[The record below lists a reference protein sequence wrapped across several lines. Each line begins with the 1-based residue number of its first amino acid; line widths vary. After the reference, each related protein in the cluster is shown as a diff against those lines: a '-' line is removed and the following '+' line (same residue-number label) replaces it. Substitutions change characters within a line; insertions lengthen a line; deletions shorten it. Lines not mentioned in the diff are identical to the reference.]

1 MRSDTSWRIL
11 RAGVGVAVIA
21 AVAATGALGGA
32 VAVAPKPTLSV
43 AVLGSG
49 SVASTPAGISCPRKC
64 VATFA
69 AGSRVLLTAKPKQ
82 GARFLRWGGSCAGTR
97 TCRVKVSALS
107 AVAAQFAS
115 GSVKAPPSPTSSI
128 APGSYTGQNSQNGN
142 GIRFFVPT
150 TGREVLNFSIPAVG
164 LACGGGSGATE
175 RLWIVNTAIKSDG
188 SFTATTS
195 QSGLFGSTGA
205 MARFTYSVTGRFQ
218 GVNAAGVATASG
230 TYREDVVVTDTPTRS
245 CTSNNQ
251 SWTVTRATQPP
262 PTRLIQ
268 PGTYSGQNSQNG
280 NGMTFFIPPG
290 GTSVTNFTILAVG
303 LACAGGGGATDRAV
317 ILQAAI
323 RSDRSFTA
331 TATQD
336 GVIRGAKAKL
346 TYVVTGYFEG
356 STAAGEATAAG
367 TYREDVVF
375 ADAPTRTCTSNNQSW
390 VATRR

>member
-1 MRSDTSWRIL
+1 MRSDTWTRIL
-11 RAGVGVAVIA
+11 RAGAGVAAVA

-32 VAVAPKPTLSV
+32 GAVAPKPTLSV

-49 SVASTPAGISCPRKC
+49 SIASSPAGISCPRKC

-69 AGSRVLLTAKPKQ
+69 AGSRVLLTPKAKR
-82 GARFLRWGGSCAGTR
+82 GSRFLRWGGSCTGTG
-97 TCRVKVSALS
+97 TCRVRVSALS

-115 GSVKAPPSPTSSI
+115 GTVKPQPSPTSSV

-142 GIRFFVPT
+142 GMRFFVPT
-150 TGREVLNFSIPAVG
+150 TGVNVLNFSIPLVG
-164 LACGGGSGATE
+164 LACGGGSGATD
-175 RLWIVNTAIKSDG
+175 RLWILKTAINRDG
-188 SFTATTS
+188 SFTAKTS

-205 MARFTYSVTGRFQ
+205 RATFTYSITGRFQ
-218 GVNAAGVATASG
+218 GVNAAGAATASG
-230 TYREDVVVTDTPTRS
+230 TYREDVVVTDAPTRT

-251 SWTVTRATQPP
+251 SWTVTRAQQPP

-280 NGMTFFIPPG
+280 NGMTFFVPPG
-290 GTSVTNFTILAVG
+290 GTSVTNFSIRLVG
-303 LACAGGGGATDRAV
+303 LACAGGGGASDRPV
-317 ILQAAI
+317 ILTAAI

-331 TATQD
+331 TTSQD

-346 TYVVTGYFEG
+346 TFVATGYFEG
-356 STAAGEATAAG
+356 SSASGEAIAAG

-375 ADAPTRTCTSNNQSW
+375 TDEPTRTCTSNNQSW
-390 VATRR
+390 TAIRR

>member
-1 MRSDTSWRIL
+1 M
-11 RAGVGVAVIA
+11 
-21 AVAATGALGGA
+21 
-32 VAVAPKPTLSV
+32 
-43 AVLGSG
+43 
-49 SVASTPAGISCPRKC
+49 
-64 VATFA
+64 
-69 AGSRVLLTAKPKQ
+69 
-82 GARFLRWGGSCAGTR
+82 
-97 TCRVKVSALS
+97 
-107 AVAAQFAS
+107 
-115 GSVKAPPSPTSSI
+115 
-128 APGSYTGQNSQNGN
+128 
-142 GIRFFVPT
+142 
-150 TGREVLNFSIPAVG
+150 LNFSIPAVG

-175 RLWIVNTAIKSDG
+175 RLWIVKTAIKSDG

-205 MARFTYSVTGRFQ
+205 RARFTYSVTGRFQ

-230 TYREDVVVTDTPTRS
+230 TYREDVVVTDTPTRT

-251 SWTVTRATQPP
+251 SWTVTRASQPP

-280 NGMTFFIPPG
+280 NGMTFFVPPG

-331 TATQD
+331 TASQD
-336 GVIRGAKAKL
+336 GVIRGDKAKL

-356 STAAGEATAAG
+356 NTAAGQATAAG

-390 VATRR
+390 AATRR